1 MEIFMQSAVLKI
13 LKIQEIPALNKS
25 ADPKFPDDDDGDEP
39 TCASCFFWDQ
49 DEENSGTCHARP
61 PTVVAL
67 LNSEGNLAPVT
78 VFPATSDDEW
88 CGEHQ
93 VE

>member
-1 MEIFMQSAVLKI
+1 MQSAVLKI
-13 LKIQEIPALNKS
+13 LKIQELPISNKA
-25 ADPKFPDDDDGDEP
+25 ADPELPEDEDGDDP
-39 TCASCFFWDQ
+39 TCSSCFFWDQ
-49 DEENSGTCHARP
+49 DDENSGTCHASP

-88 CGEHQ
+88 CGEHL
-93 VE
+93 EE